1 MMPAL
6 LACLGYGLAVTL
18 FFSLCAPRLRARRGR
33 MAAVL
38 AAACALLSL
47 PVAGVSLLAVLRG
60 VLGDL
65 SIVTLVLLSILFFR
79 GARPLLP
86 HVRLLAP
93 VGLVFFALS
102 FAWSPFNL
110 YALGYASAVLPCLT
124 GCLALF
130 LWFRGR
136 RALSLAPLA
145 ALLGWRLHWLDSVNL
160 WDYLL
165 DVPLVMVVLGC
176 EVFLRVTRKSAI

>member
-1 MMPAL
+1 MPAF
-6 LACLGYGLAVTL
+6 LACLGHGLAVTL
-18 FFSLCAPRLRARRGR
+18 FLSRCIPWLRARRGR
-33 MAAVL
+33 MTAVL
-38 AAACALLSL
+38 AAVCALLSL

-65 SIVTLVLLSILFFR
+65 SIVTLVFLFILFFR

-93 VGLVFFALS
+93 VGLVFIGLS
-102 FAWSPFNL
+102 FAWSPLNP
-110 YALGYASAVLPCLT
+110 YAWGYASAALPCLT

-145 ALLGWRLHWLDSVNL
+145 ALIGWRLHWLDSTNL

-176 EVFLRVTRKSAI
+176 EVFLRVTKKSAI